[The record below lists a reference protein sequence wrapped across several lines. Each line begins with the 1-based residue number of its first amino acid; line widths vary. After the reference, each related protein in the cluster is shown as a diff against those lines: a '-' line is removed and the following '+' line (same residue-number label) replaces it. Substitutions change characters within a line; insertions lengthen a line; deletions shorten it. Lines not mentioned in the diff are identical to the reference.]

1 MEFLPS
7 WNLHSCRERGQKIK
21 TSKHTMYHI
30 AIGAVEKLNQGKG
43 IGSAVAEVELSRAYF
58 I

>member
-1 MEFLPS
+1 
-7 WNLHSCRERGQKIK
+7 
-21 TSKHTMYHI
+21 MYHI